1 MARATHAHPV
11 DHAISSL
18 APDGSHFDLMQ
29 FRDLDAGFIT
39 NKSLQGRDLLA
50 QELPGLWNGGMA
62 DWNSIFVEVPKET
75 FAPVKSVLDLLNR
88 EHTTPIEE

>member
-18 APDGSHFDLMQ
+18 APNGTHFNLMDY
-29 FRDLDAGFIT
+29 RDLAAGFIT
-39 NKSLQGRDLLA
+39 PKSLHGRDLLA

-62 DWNSIFVEVPKET
+62 DWSSIFVQVPIER
-75 FAPVKSVLDLLNR
+75 FPPVKSVVDLLNPA
-88 EHTTPIEE
+88 HNNKA